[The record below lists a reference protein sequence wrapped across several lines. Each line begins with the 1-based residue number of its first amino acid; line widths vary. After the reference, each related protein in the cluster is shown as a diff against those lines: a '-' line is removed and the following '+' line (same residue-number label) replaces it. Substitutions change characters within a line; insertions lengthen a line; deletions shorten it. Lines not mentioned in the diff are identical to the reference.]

1 MTREP
6 LCFWAWKKPPSSQKC
21 TDQSSMN
28 KPWLFKNLTLF
39 RVYSIKRENPKK
51 KPTSPFGPKTSFFL
65 KSEGAALRKEKRKIQ
80 TLFVNTK
87 EKGLEIP
94 RNKKQSKAHS
104 VCQSKTPV
112 EQKNLFFVDCMWRFL
127 EREARQK
134 ERSQRGKEIRSGE
147 EKYKEVGGDYIHLDF
162 NFIH

>member
-51 KPTSPFGPKTSFFL
+51 KTHLSFWTKNQFFF
-65 KSEGAALRKEKRKIQ
+65 KVGRGSAEEGKEKNSNPLRQHKRKRPWDTQ
-80 TLFVNTK
+80 KQKT
-87 EKGLEIP
+87 
-94 RNKKQSKAHS
+94 KQSPLGLS
-104 VCQSKTPV
+104 I
-112 EQKNLFFVDCMWRFL
+112 KNAGWTKKFVLCWLYVAVFR
-127 EREARQK
+127 
-134 ERSQRGKEIRSGE
+134 ERS
-147 EKYKEVGGDYIHLDF
+147 
-162 NFIH
+162 

>member
-1 MTREP
+1 M
-6 LCFWAWKKPPSSQKC
+6 
-21 TDQSSMN
+21 
-28 KPWLFKNLTLF
+28 
-39 RVYSIKRENPKK
+39 
-51 KPTSPFGPKTSFFL
+51 
-65 KSEGAALRKEKRKIQ
+65 LRKEKRKIQ